1 MNQLKIKLQ
10 KVTEDARMPIKGS
23 EQAAAYDVYAH
34 SITDENGKVKVGLGF
49 KTEIPKG
56 YKGIIV
62 PRSNLT
68 KFNWV
73 LNNSFGVIDS
83 DYRGEWM
90 AIFTPIQI
98 GLIVPDFPYGIGDRV
113 AQIYFEEVL
122 PISFDVVPELESSER
137 GEGGFGSTGLKWVS
151 AKPVVKTVMENI
163 VSCTSLESH

>member
-1 MNQLKIKLQ
+1 MNQPLKIKLQ

-23 EQAAAYDVYAH
+23 EHAAAYDVYAH
-34 SITDENGKVKVGLGF
+34 SITETGGKVKVGLGF

-68 KFNWV
+68 KFRWV

-90 AIFTPIQI
+90 AIFT
-98 GLIVPDFPYGIGDRV
+98 GLSEELFPYSVGDRV

-122 PISFDVVPELESSER
+122 PISFDVVPELEQSER
-137 GEGGFGSTGLKWVS
+137 GDGGFGSTGLK
-151 AKPVVKTVMENI
+151 
-163 VSCTSLESH
+163 

>member
-1 MNQLKIKLQ
+1 MLKIKLQ

-23 EQAAAYDVYAH
+23 EHAAAYDVYAH
-34 SITDENGKVKVGLGF
+34 SIIDSNGKVKVGLGF

-68 KFNWV
+68 KFHWV
-73 LNNSFGVIDS
+73 LNNSYGVIDS

-90 AIFTPIQI
+90 AVFTPLPVVA
-98 GLIVPDFPYGIGDRV
+98 GTHAGTTAFPYNVGDRV

-122 PISFDVVPELESSER
+122 PVSFDIVPELEQSER
-137 GEGGFGSTGLKWVS
+137 GEGGFGSTGLK
-151 AKPVVKTVMENI
+151 
-163 VSCTSLESH
+163 

>member
-1 MNQLKIKLQ
+1 MLKIKLQ
-10 KVTEDARMPIKGS
+10 KVTEDAHMPIKGS
-23 EQAAAYDVYAH
+23 EHAACYDVYAH
-34 SITDENGKVKVGLGF
+34 SITDRANGKIAVGLGF

-68 KFNWV
+68 KFQWI

-83 DYRGEWM
+83 DYRGEWL
-90 AIFTPIQI
+90 AIFTPLASVAGSHV
-98 GLIVPDFPYGIGDRV
+98 GLTAFPYNIGDRV

-137 GEGGFGSTGLKWVS
+137 GEGGFGSTGLK
-151 AKPVVKTVMENI
+151 
-163 VSCTSLESH
+163 

>member
-1 MNQLKIKLQ
+1 MLKIKLQ

-23 EQAAAYDVYAH
+23 EHAAAYDVYAH
-34 SITDENGKVKVGLGF
+34 SITSENGKVKVGLGF

-73 LNNSFGVIDS
+73 LNNSYGVIDS

-90 AIFTPIQI
+90 AIFTTV
-98 GLIVPDFPYGIGDRV
+98 GDTEFPYHVGDRV

-122 PISFDVVPELESSER
+122 PISFDVVPELEQSER
-137 GEGGFGSTGLKWVS
+137 GEGGFGSTGLK
-151 AKPVVKTVMENI
+151 
-163 VSCTSLESH
+163 

>member
-1 MNQLKIKLQ
+1 MNQPLKIKLQ
-10 KVTEDARMPIKGS
+10 KTTEDARMPIKGS
-23 EQAAAYDVYAH
+23 EYAAAYDVYAH
-34 SITDENGKVKVGLGF
+34 SITDSNDGKVKVGLGF

-68 KFNWV
+68 KFHWI
-73 LNNSFGVIDS
+73 LNNSYGVIDS

-90 AIFTPIQI
+90 AIFTA
-98 GLIVPDFPYGIGDRV
+98 LSTESFPYNVGDRV

-137 GEGGFGSTGLKWVS
+137 GEGGFGSTGLK
-151 AKPVVKTVMENI
+151 
-163 VSCTSLESH
+163 

>member
-1 MNQLKIKLQ
+1 MLKIKLQ

-23 EQAAAYDVYAH
+23 EHAAAYDVYAH
-34 SITDENGKVKVGLGF
+34 SITETGGKVKVGLGF

-73 LNNSFGVIDS
+73 LNNSYGVIDS

-90 AIFTPIQI
+90 AIFT
-98 GLIVPDFPYGIGDRV
+98 GLSEELFPYSVGDRV

-122 PISFDVVPELESSER
+122 PISFDVVPELEQSER
-137 GEGGFGSTGLKWVS
+137 GDGGFGSTGLK
-151 AKPVVKTVMENI
+151 
-163 VSCTSLESH
+163 

>member
-23 EQAAAYDVYAH
+23 EHAAAYDVYAH
-34 SITDENGKVKVGLGF
+34 SITTSENGKVKVGLGF

-90 AIFTPIQI
+90 AIFTTI
-98 GLIVPDFPYGIGDRV
+98 GDTTFPYNVGDRV

-122 PISFDVVPELESSER
+122 PVSFDVVPELEQSER
-137 GEGGFGSTGLKWVS
+137 GEGGFGSTGLK
-151 AKPVVKTVMENI
+151 
-163 VSCTSLESH
+163 

>member
-1 MNQLKIKLQ
+1 MLKIKLQ

-23 EQAAAYDVYAH
+23 EHAAAYDVYAY
-34 SITDENGKVKVGLGF
+34 SITEANGKVKVGLGF

-68 KFNWV
+68 KFHWV
-73 LNNSFGVIDS
+73 LNNSYGVIDS

-90 AIFTPIQI
+90 AIFTPLAVVA
-98 GLIVPDFPYGIGDRV
+98 GSHAGTTGFPYNVGDRV

-122 PISFDVVPELESSER
+122 PVSFDVVPELEQSER
-137 GEGGFGSTGLKWVS
+137 GEGGFGSTGLK
-151 AKPVVKTVMENI
+151 
-163 VSCTSLESH
+163 

>member
-1 MNQLKIKLQ
+1 MLKIKLQ

-23 EQAAAYDVYAH
+23 EHAAAYDVYAH
-34 SITDENGKVKVGLGF
+34 SITRTADGKVKVGLGF

-68 KFNWV
+68 KFRWV
-73 LNNSFGVIDS
+73 LNNSFGVIDA

-90 AIFTPIQI
+90 AIFT
-98 GLIVPDFPYGIGDRV
+98 LIDNSDTDSDEFPYGVGDRV

-122 PISFDVVPELESSER
+122 SISFDVVPELEQSER
-137 GEGGFGSTGLKWVS
+137 GDGGFGSTGLK
-151 AKPVVKTVMENI
+151 
-163 VSCTSLESH
+163 

>member
-1 MNQLKIKLQ
+1 MLKIKLQ

-23 EQAAAYDVYAH
+23 EHAAAYDVYAH
-34 SITDENGKVKVGLGF
+34 SITETGGKVKVGLGF

-73 LNNSFGVIDS
+73 LNNSYGVIDS

-90 AIFTPIQI
+90 AIFT
-98 GLIVPDFPYGIGDRV
+98 GLSEELFPYSVGDRV

-122 PISFDVVPELESSER
+122 PISFDVVPELEESER
-137 GEGGFGSTGLKWVS
+137 GEGGFGSTGLK
-151 AKPVVKTVMENI
+151 
-163 VSCTSLESH
+163 

>member
-1 MNQLKIKLQ
+1 MLKIKLQ

-23 EQAAAYDVYAH
+23 EHAAAYDVYAH
-34 SITDENGKVKVGLGF
+34 SITESNGKVKVGLGF

-56 YKGIIV
+56 YKGVIV

-68 KFNWV
+68 KFHWV

-90 AIFTPIQI
+90 AVFTPLAVVTSNHA
-98 GLIVPDFPYGIGDRV
+98 GTTGFPYNVGDRV

-122 PISFDVVPELESSER
+122 PISFDIVPELEESER
-137 GEGGFGSTGLKWVS
+137 GEGGFGSTGLK
-151 AKPVVKTVMENI
+151 
-163 VSCTSLESH
+163 

>member
-23 EQAAAYDVYAH
+23 EHAAAYDVYAH
-34 SITDENGKVKVGLGF
+34 SITSSENGKVKVGLGF

-56 YKGIIV
+56 YKGILV

-68 KFNWV
+68 KFRWI
-73 LNNSFGVIDS
+73 LNNSYGVIDS

-90 AIFTPIQI
+90 AIFTQI
-98 GLIVPDFPYGIGDRV
+98 DNNDSNDTFPYGIGDRV

-122 PISFDVVPELESSER
+122 STSFEVVPELESSER
-137 GEGGFGSTGLKWVS
+137 GERGFGSTGLK
-151 AKPVVKTVMENI
+151 
-163 VSCTSLESH
+163 

>member
-137 GEGGFGSTGLKWVS
+137 GEGGFGSTGLK
-151 AKPVVKTVMENI
+151 
-163 VSCTSLESH
+163 

>member
-1 MNQLKIKLQ
+1 MNQPLKIKLQ

-34 SITDENGKVKVGLGF
+34 SITSKEEGKIVVGLGF
-49 KTEIPKG
+49 KTEIPRG

-68 KFNWV
+68 KFYWV
-73 LNNSFGVIDS
+73 LNNSYGVIDS

-90 AIFTPIQI
+90 AIFTS
-98 GLIVPDFPYGIGDRV
+98 VPVLFNGNLGTTNFPYNIGDRV

-122 PISFDVVPELESSER
+122 PVNFEVVPELESSER
-137 GEGGFGSTGLKWVS
+137 GEGGFGSTGLK
-151 AKPVVKTVMENI
+151 
-163 VSCTSLESH
+163 

>member
-1 MNQLKIKLQ
+1 MLKIKLQ

-23 EQAAAYDVYAH
+23 EHAAAYDVYAH
-34 SITDENGKVKVGLGF
+34 SITEANGKVTVGLGF

-68 KFNWV
+68 KFRWV

-90 AIFTPIQI
+90 AIFTKIDNSYSDDP
-98 GLIVPDFPYGIGDRV
+98 FPYNVGDRV

-122 PISFDVVPELESSER
+122 SISFDVVPELEQSER
-137 GEGGFGSTGLKWVS
+137 GEGGFGSTGLK
-151 AKPVVKTVMENI
+151 
-163 VSCTSLESH
+163 

>member
-1 MNQLKIKLQ
+1 MNQLLKIKLQ

-23 EQAAAYDVYAH
+23 EHAAAYDVYAH
-34 SITDENGKVKVGLGF
+34 SITSENGKVKVGLGF

-73 LNNSFGVIDS
+73 LNNSYGVIDS

-90 AIFTPIQI
+90 AIFTVIPNMIES
-98 GLIVPDFPYGIGDRV
+98 GSLLGTDGFPYNVGDRV

-122 PISFDVVPELESSER
+122 PTSFEVVPELEASER
-137 GEGGFGSTGLKWVS
+137 GEGGFGSTGLK
-151 AKPVVKTVMENI
+151 
-163 VSCTSLESH
+163 

>member
-23 EQAAAYDVYAH
+23 EHAACYDVYAH
-34 SITDENGKVKVGLGF
+34 SITSKEDGKIVVGLGF

-68 KFNWV
+68 KFHWV
-73 LNNSFGVIDS
+73 LNNSYGVIDS

-90 AIFTPIQI
+90 AVFTALEYSELIQ
-98 GLIVPDFPYGIGDRV
+98 PFPYNIGDRV

-122 PISFDVVPELESSER
+122 PISFDVVPELETSER
-137 GEGGFGSTGLKWVS
+137 GEGGFGSTGLK
-151 AKPVVKTVMENI
+151 
-163 VSCTSLESH
+163 

>member
-1 MNQLKIKLQ
+1 MLKIKLQ
-10 KVTEDARMPIKGS
+10 KITEDARMPIKGS
-23 EQAAAYDVYAH
+23 EHAAAYDVYAH
-34 SITDENGKVKVGLGF
+34 SITSKEDGKIVVGLGF

-68 KFNWV
+68 KFFWV

-90 AIFTPIQI
+90 AVFTQIPILF
-98 GLIVPDFPYGIGDRV
+98 GGTTGSTGFPYGIGERV

-122 PISFDVVPELESSER
+122 PISFDVVPELEESER
-137 GEGGFGSTGLKWVS
+137 GEGAFGSTGLK
-151 AKPVVKTVMENI
+151 
-163 VSCTSLESH
+163 

>member
-1 MNQLKIKLQ
+1 MLKIKLQ

-23 EQAAAYDVYAH
+23 EHAAAYDVYAH
-34 SITDENGKVKVGLGF
+34 SITSDINGKVKVGLGF

-68 KFNWV
+68 KFRWI
-73 LNNSFGVIDS
+73 LNNSYGVIDS

-90 AIFTPIQI
+90 AIFT
-98 GLIVPDFPYGIGDRV
+98 LIDNNDVNDTFPYGIGDRV

-122 PISFDVVPELESSER
+122 PISFDVVPELEQSER
-137 GEGGFGSTGLKWVS
+137 GDGGFGSTGLK
-151 AKPVVKTVMENI
+151 
-163 VSCTSLESH
+163 